1 MQEVVGLGVERP
13 QPPLQLQLARA
24 ALLLGALHLYRFCFV
39 VGCLVVR
46 PCCTTFISWLHA
58 S

>member
-1 MQEVVGLGVERP
+1 MVGLGVEQA

-24 ALLLGALHLYRFCFV
+24 ALVLGALHLYRFCFV

-46 PCCTTFISWLHA
+46 PLP
-58 S
+58 